1 MRGLMVLLFTL
12 AVVDMK
18 PVLSVSAFLLAAALL
33 VPGAAA
39 ARTDGSTAR
48 ALAMGDAVRAV
59 GMGADGL
66 FFNPASIP
74 QINQYS
80 VNIGYGYSHWTQW
93 HQVSA
98 SFVDSTTNKWVSG
111 GLSYTFGYADLGDD
125 TMTHDIRSA
134 LSTKYSNDKIFIGF
148 GLTMRVMNL
157 RSDVTD
163 SRWYTDMDVGAVL
176 GIMNV
181 FYVGVTGQNL
191 VQNAAQERNLAD
203 VEIKNTTGF
212 GRRTWSMAPR
222 KMGVG
227 IGVSYSI
234 FNFGLDCDVD
244 FSTFG
249 VATPSL
255 MGGLEVIAANVVAI
269 RAGFNWDRVGHFG
282 TDGKANEEMRVS
294 LGLGYVSK
302 IVAVDIG
309 YAHDVWDAGGF
320 YLQATVRVFLP

>member
-1 MRGLMVLLFTL
+1 
-12 AVVDMK
+12 MK
-18 PVLSVSAFLLAAALL
+18 PVFSFSALLVAVFLLA
-33 VPGAAA
+33 PGAVM

-48 ALAMGDAVRAV
+48 ALGMGDAVRAV

-80 VNIGYGYSHWTQW
+80 VNMGYAYSHWTQW
-93 HQVSA
+93 HQASA

-111 GLSYTFGYADLGDD
+111 GLSYTFGYADEADD

-134 LSTKYSNDKIFIGF
+134 LATKFSNDKIFFGA
-148 GLTMRVMNL
+148 GLTMRVVNL

-163 SRWYTDMDVGAVL
+163 STWYVDMDVGLVL

-191 VQNAAQERNLAD
+191 IQNLAQEKNLAE

-212 GRRTWSMAPR
+212 GRRTWNLAPR
-222 KMGVG
+222 KLGVG
-227 IGVSYSI
+227 IGFSYSI
-234 FNFGLDCDVD
+234 VNFGLDCDVD
-244 FSTFG
+244 FTTLG

-255 MGGLEVIAANVVAI
+255 MGGIEVIAGNVVAI

-294 LGLGYVSK
+294 IGLGYVSK
-302 IVAVDIG
+302 MVAVDVG

-320 YLQATVRVFLP
+320 YLQTTVRVFLP

>member
-1 MRGLMVLLFTL
+1 
-12 AVVDMK
+12 MK
-18 PVLSVSAFLLAAALL
+18 PVISVSACLLAAFMLL
-33 VPGAAA
+33 PGPAS

-80 VNIGYGYSHWTQW
+80 VNMGYAYSHWTQW
-93 HQVSA
+93 HQASA

-134 LSTKYSNDKIFIGF
+134 LATKYANDKIFFGA

-163 SRWYTDMDVGAVL
+163 STWYTDMDIGLVL

-181 FYVGVTGQNL
+181 FYIGVTGQNL
-191 VQNAAQERNLAD
+191 IQNLAQD
-203 VEIKNTTGF
+203 KNLAEVEIKNTTGF
-212 GRRTWSMAPR
+212 GRRTWTLAPR
-222 KMGVG
+222 KLGVG
-227 IGVSYSI
+227 IGFSYSI
-234 FNFGLDCDVD
+234 VNFGLDCDID

-249 VATPSL
+249 TATPSL
-255 MGGLEVIAANVVAI
+255 MGGLEVIAGNVVAI

-282 TDGKANEEMRVS
+282 TDGKAVEEMRVS
-294 LGLGYVSK
+294 LGIGYVSK
-302 IVAVDIG
+302 IVAVDVG

-320 YLQATVRVFLP
+320 YLQTTVRVFLP